1 MATYTIRG
9 TSHNIVYTYK
19 TIDGKRKQQWESYSS
34 ELEAIQRKAYIDY
47 LQAQNRA
54 SDITHEAAEYRRK
67 KAIEKTAQKIA
78 AENAAV
84 VVEPP
89 SIETEDN
96 MSKTYREFM
105 ERFLPIYARKR
116 NFSPKTY
123 DSYRQNLETH
133 IYPYFGDWV
142 MSTITSSAIDGFID
156 YLFQKPCRGSKSY
169 GKRVSEI
176 PALSSGTVKKCYNIL
191 TLGFETAKR
200 WNYISEIPNTKGPSE
215 HYKKRKAW
223 SSEHISK
230 ILDQIQDDPI
240 LHLSVHLAF
249 ICSLRAGEI
258 AAIDIN
264 SINLDEGSMWIS
276 QILERVSDESLKTL
290 SKEKIAKVFPKQFS
304 NAKSRLV
311 LKTPKTEGSLRK
323 QYLTR
328 PLVQEIKERIAEINK
343 AKELLGPEYQDNG
356 FLICQPDGRPV
367 DPNNLCKSFKEWQ
380 SPMNITDQ
388 IDLQGLRKS
397 GQMHK
402 IRLTKNNYQL
412 VATNAGQSPEV
423 LMHHYNETLEAEKQQ
438 LASMVESSFYPSLE
452 KKSETAATID
462 PAEILKLIQDNPDL
476 AAKLMQLLKVS
487 A

>member
-412 VATNAGQSPEV
+412 VAANAGQSPEV

>member
-19 TIDGKRKQQWESYSS
+19 TIDGKRKQQRESYSS

-78 AENAAV
+78 AENAAIV
-84 VVEPP
+84 GEPP
-89 SIETEDN
+89 SIEAEDN

-116 NFSPKTY
+116 NLSPKTY

-133 IYPYFGDWV
+133 IYPYFGDWI
-142 MSTITSSAIDGFID
+142 MSSITSSAIDGFID
-156 YLFQKPCRGSKSY
+156 HLFQKPCRGSKSY

-176 PALSSGTVKKCYNIL
+176 PTLSSGTVKKCYNIL

-230 ILDQIQDDPI
+230 ILDQIQDNPI

-258 AAIDIN
+258 VAIDIN
-264 SINLDEGSMWIS
+264 SINLNEGSMWIS

-367 DPNNLCKSFKEWQ
+367 DPNNLCRSFKEWQ
-380 SPMNITDQ
+380 SAMNITDQ

-412 VATNAGQSPEV
+412 VAANAGQSPEV
-423 LMHHYNETLEAEKQQ
+423 LMHHYNEALEAEKQQ
-438 LASMVESSFYPSLE
+438 LASMVESSFYPTPE
-452 KKSETAATID
+452 KESETPATLD

>member
-47 LQAQNRA
+47 LQAQNRT

-96 MSKTYREFM
+96 MSKTYRDFM

-116 NFSPKTY
+116 NLSPKTY

-133 IYPYFGDWV
+133 IYPYFGDWI
-142 MSTITSSAIDGFID
+142 MSSITSSAIDGFID

-169 GKRVSEI
+169 GKCASEI
-176 PALSSGTVKKCYNIL
+176 PTLSSGTVKKCYNIL

-343 AKELLGPEYQDNG
+343 AKEFLGPGYQDNG
-356 FLICQPDGRPV
+356 FLICQSDGRPV
-367 DPNNLCKSFKEWQ
+367 DSNNLCKSFKEWQ
-380 SPMNITDQ
+380 STMNITDQ

-402 IRLTKNNYQL
+402 IRLTKSNYQL
-412 VATNAGQSPEV
+412 VAANAGQSPEV
-423 LMHHYNETLEAEKQQ
+423 LMHHYNEALEAEKQQ

-452 KKSETAATID
+452 KKE
-462 PAEILKLIQDNPDL
+462 
-476 AAKLMQLLKVS
+476 
-487 A
+487 

>member
-116 NFSPKTY
+116 NLSPKTY

-142 MSTITSSAIDGFID
+142 MSAITSSAIDGFID
-156 YLFQKPCRGSKSY
+156 HLFQKPCRGSKSY
-169 GKRVSEI
+169 GKRVSDI
-176 PALSSGTVKKCYNIL
+176 PTLSSGTVKKCYNIL
-191 TLGFETAKR
+191 TLGFETARR

-215 HYKKRKAW
+215 HYKKRRAW
-223 SSEHISK
+223 SSEHISR
-230 ILDQIQDDPI
+230 ILEQIQDDPI

-356 FLICQPDGRPV
+356 FLICQSDGRPV
-367 DPNNLCKSFKEWQ
+367 DPNNLCKSFKNGRVQ
-380 SPMNITDQ
+380 
-388 IDLQGLRKS
+388 
-397 GQMHK
+397 
-402 IRLTKNNYQL
+402 
-412 VATNAGQSPEV
+412 
-423 LMHHYNETLEAEKQQ
+423 
-438 LASMVESSFYPSLE
+438 
-452 KKSETAATID
+452 
-462 PAEILKLIQDNPDL
+462 
-476 AAKLMQLLKVS
+476 
-487 A
+487 